1 MRLMSPLKLLFSL
14 TIALS
19 LNLIADEHYLLP
31 DQKSD
36 LLHTLTSKIK
46 RAEHIQI
53 IISKLQETTLRS
65 AIKKRIA
72 KGSYLTL
79 IATDLKSAAYFAKYK
94 HTQVYVP
101 PSTYKE
107 GKLALFILL
116 VDETD
121 ICIGALTLDQDRDKE
136 QVTQVRCSTSKE
148 EITFAKSLLRTYKER
163 FVLYNH

>member
-1 MRLMSPLKLLFSL
+1 MSPLKLLITL

-19 LNLIADEHYLLP
+19 LNLTADEHYLLP

-53 IISKLQETTLRS
+53 IISKLQETTLRN

-72 KGSYLTL
+72 KGGQLTL
-79 IATDLKSAAYFAKYK
+79 IATDLDTAAYFAKYRD
-94 HTQVYVP
+94 TQVYVP
-101 PSTYKE
+101 PSDYE
-107 GKLALFILL
+107 AGRLALFVLL

-121 ICIGALTLDQDRDKE
+121 ICIGALTLEKEKAKE
-136 QVTQVRCSTSKE
+136 QVTQVRCTTAQE
-148 EITFAKSLLRTYKER
+148 EIEFAKSLLHTYKER
-163 FVLYNH
+163 FVLYNR